1 MDWLPS
7 TLAQLAAQP
16 VIGYVP
22 NQASAAEPT
31 ALAALALIAA
41 GRAKAAGPAL
51 DFLVECQGAD
61 GAVGIRKD
69 EPAPGW
75 PTSLSVLVW
84 RAADDAAGRD
94 TYRPFVRR
102 GIDWILEARGTTLP
116 MSPEMGHNT
125 QLVAWSWA
133 DKTHSWIEPT
143 ALHVLALKRN
153 GLGTHARVRE
163 AVALLLDRLL
173 PSGGCNYG
181 NTVVLGQ
188 TLRPHLQPTG
198 LAMLA
203 LAGEAHKPKAQA
215 RVSTDEQTGVDPRLR
230 FGLVERS
237 LAYLRHCLVP
247 PLTAT
252 SLAWALLGL
261 RAHGIE
267 LPTENELLSAAY
279 ARVQSHDRSP
289 HKLALLALAGQS
301 DSLTY
306 LVSGRGQSG

>member
-1 MDWLPS
+1 MDWLAS

-22 NQASAAEPT
+22 DQSPAAEPT

-41 GRAKAAGPAL
+41 GRMNEAAPAL
-51 DFLVECQGAD
+51 DFLVSCQGHD
-61 GAVGIRKD
+61 GAVGIRQV
-69 EPAPGW
+69 ETTPGW
-75 PTSLSVLVW
+75 PTSLAALAW
-84 RAADDAAGRD
+84 RAADDAAGREA
-94 TYRPFVRR
+94 YRPFARR

-143 ALHVLALKRN
+143 ALHVLALKKH

-163 AVALLLDRLL
+163 AVTLLLDRLL
-173 PSGGCNYG
+173 PAGGCNYG

-188 TLRPHLQPTG
+188 TLRPHVQPTG

-203 LAGEAHKPKAQA
+203 LAGEEGPACIA
-215 RVSTDEQTGVDPRLR
+215 
-230 FGLVERS
+230 RS
-237 LAYLRHCLVP
+237 LDYLRRSLVP

-261 RAHGIE
+261 RAHGAE
-267 LPTENELLSAAY
+267 LPRANELFAA
-279 ARVQSHDRSP
+279 ACQRVQLHDRSP
-289 HKLALLALAGQS
+289 HKLALLALAAEAN
-301 DSLTY
+301 SLTF
-306 LVSGRGQSG
+306 LVSGRGRPG